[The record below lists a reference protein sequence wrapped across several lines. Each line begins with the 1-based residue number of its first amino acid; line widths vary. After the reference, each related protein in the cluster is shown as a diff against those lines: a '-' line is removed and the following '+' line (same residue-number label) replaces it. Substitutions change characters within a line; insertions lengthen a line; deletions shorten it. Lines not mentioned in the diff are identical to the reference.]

1 MNLTPDCP
9 KITVWRHST
18 FVMKQQILKKKEF
31 WTFFNYFN
39 NTISLQNYTFWQL
52 FQVILCGGSTRIP
65 RIQSLLQD
73 MFKGKE
79 LLKRISPEGVV
90 AYGAAVQVCFYPETI
105 RKVRI
110 QNDYCSAYCDRISL
124 YIFKNLWKNLPP
136 ELFSLL
142 S

>member
-1 MNLTPDCP
+1 
-9 KITVWRHST
+9 
-18 FVMKQQILKKKEF
+18 
-31 WTFFNYFN
+31 
-39 NTISLQNYTFWQL
+39 
-52 FQVILCGGSTRIP
+52 
-65 RIQSLLQD
+65 

-124 YIFKNLWKNLPP
+124 YTFSKILEKTCLLP
-136 ELFSLL
+136 S
-142 S
+142 